1 MFVEV
6 ERENFERRIDLV
18 LPSIDAVLK
27 KAVSSNEESSDD
39 DDDDDDY
46 DNNESNGDRTDTSD
60 KLAFNGLTC
69 LGKLFSV
76 PNLLLGNKK
85 YSGIL
90 APIWGKDL
98 KNMLLFFCCFFPS
111 NFCNFIVFFSNN

>member
-27 KAVSSNEESSDD
+27 KAVCSNEESSDD
-39 DDDDDDY
+39 DGDDDDDY
-46 DNNESNGDRTDTSD
+46 DNDNNESNGDKTDTSD

-90 APIWGKDL
+90 TPIWGKDL
-98 KNMLLFFCCFFPS
+98 KNMLFFLLFFSFKFL
-111 NFCNFIVFFSNN
+111 